1 MERRSIQ
8 HLTNT
13 FQRIPFKLDLKST
26 QLPEYS
32 AMVVLGDQITVE
44 QASAIIIRTDSLNIW
59 ESKQGLR
66 NDGIVY
72 LPLIF
77 LRNEWITSEYS
88 KGPHGW
94 CDWEGNIGCHYGN
107 IGPNATVEWIEY
119 EWKLIAYYFPFL
131 KLKCQ
136 LFDKDVNDVGR
147 KPIVEYEVNNGVVKT
162 LLPVKSLPHRIWGAK
177 YRTVKEMCESYPVS
191 DRYKGYR
198 DLIQVEEAYKI
209 CLRKRK

>member
-8 HLTNT
+8 YLANT
-13 FQRIPFKLDLKST
+13 FKRIPFKLDLKSI

-32 AMVVLGDQITVE
+32 AMVVLGDQITE
-44 QASAIIIRTDSLNIW
+44 EKASEIIIRTDSLNIW
-59 ESKQGLR
+59 ESKHG
-66 NDGIVY
+66 GFKGCITY

-77 LRNEWITSEYS
+77 LCNEWITSEYS

-131 KLKCQ
+131 SLRCQ
-136 LFDKDVNDVGR
+136 LFDRDVNDVGR
-147 KPIVEYEVNNGVVKT
+147 KPIVEYEVNKGVVKT
-162 LLPVKSLPHRIWGAK
+162 LLPSDCLVHSVYGAK
-177 YRTVKEMCESYPVS
+177 YRTVKEWCETYPVEE
-191 DRYKGYR
+191 RYKGFKNSK
-198 DLIQVEEAYKI
+198 QVEEAYKI
-209 CLRKRK
+209 CLKK